1 MREQTIETL
10 LRKLVSV
17 CGLGKI
23 IANVESVSGG
33 FMHRMYKV
41 TTDSGVFAVKHLNA
55 EIMKRPG
62 AHENYARAE
71 KIENIGYTAESWAE
85 LPIVPAMVF
94 GGNKMQ
100 MMDDQF
106 FYVFRWQKGSITDW
120 DHISQE
126 MCYRAGNIL
135 GRVHAIEPKNVT
147 DQPETSR
154 LHRQRRTCLR

>member
-62 AHENYARAE
+62 AHENYARA
-71 KIENIGYTAESWAE
+71 
-85 LPIVPAMVF
+85 
-94 GGNKMQ
+94 
-100 MMDDQF
+100 
-106 FYVFRWQKGSITDW
+106 
-120 DHISQE
+120 
-126 MCYRAGNIL
+126 
-135 GRVHAIEPKNVT
+135 
-147 DQPETSR
+147 
-154 LHRQRRTCLR
+154 